1 MKQKEL
7 TDENSMKSFAVG
19 LKLMSEILLENKE
32 KIFVIA
38 NINTEEGTNVNVPN
52 MFSVLETENIK
63 DISHGYRMDEIP
75 NNFDYYLKPG
85 EVKLFYGKLN

>member
-1 MKQKEL
+1 MEY
-7 TDENSMKSFAVG
+7 
-19 LKLMSEILLENKE
+19 I
-32 KIFVIA
+32 
-38 NINTEEGTNVNVPN
+38 
-52 MFSVLETENIK
+52 LETENIK